1 MKIEFGRTAD
11 DYVRHRAG
19 FPAELFDRLKGFGLC
34 RPGQRVLDLGT
45 GTGTLARGFA
55 LAGCAV
61 VGLDR
66 STELIDQARAL
77 DRAAGVSIDYRT
89 GTAEETGFGDD
100 SFEVVAAGQCW
111 HWFDRPRAAAE
122 ARRVLVAD
130 AKLVICH
137 FDWLPLPGNMVRTT
151 EKLIE
156 RHNPNWQYGKGT
168 GIYPWWPA
176 DLSIAGFRDLETF
189 SFDLDVPYSHEDW
202 RGRVRAS
209 AGIGASLPADRI
221 AQFDDALAAL
231 LAAQF
236 PQDPL
241 AVPHRVWA
249 LVARTPAAEG

>member
-1 MKIEFGRTAD
+1 MRVEFGRTAD
-11 DYVRHRAG
+11 DYARHRAG
-19 FPAELFDRLKGFGLC
+19 FPAELFDRLKSFGLC
-34 RPGQRVLDLGT
+34 RPDQRVLDLGT

-55 LAGCAV
+55 GAGCNV

-89 GTAEETGFGDD
+89 GAAEESGLGDD
-100 SFEVVAAGQCW
+100 SFDVVAAGQCW
-111 HWFDRPRAAAE
+111 HWFDRPRAAQE
-122 ARRVLVAD
+122 ARRLLVAD
-130 AKLVICH
+130 GLMVICH

-156 RHNPNWQYGKGT
+156 RHNPDWKYGKGT

-176 DLSIAGFRDLETF
+176 DLSIAGFRNLETF
-189 SFDLDVPYSHEDW
+189 SFDLDVPYSREDW
-202 RGRVRAS
+202 RGRIRAS

-221 AQFDDALAAL
+221 AAFDHELAAL
-231 LAAQF
+231 LAARF
-236 PQDPL
+236 PEDPL

-249 LVARTPAAEG
+249 LIARAPSREA